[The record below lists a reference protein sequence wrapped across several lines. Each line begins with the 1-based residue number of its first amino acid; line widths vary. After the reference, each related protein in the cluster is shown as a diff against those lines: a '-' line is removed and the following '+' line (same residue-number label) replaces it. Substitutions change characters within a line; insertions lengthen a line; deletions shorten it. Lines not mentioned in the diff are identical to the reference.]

1 MAGDLLSN
9 EDADPVTQQHHDN
22 EDPGFAAR
30 MSFNFPEMGELAS
43 VESFSRCL
51 ESKSNIA

>member
-30 MSFNFPEMGELAS
+30 MSFNFPEMCELAS